1 MYSKIQVTGTIEIV
15 TGMHIGGNASFS
27 AIGAVDS
34 PVIKDI
40 KSGLPLLPGSSVKG
54 KMRSLLAK
62 AYNNAVVE
70 PDNDVPRITRLFG
83 SAKTGE
89 VKPSRL
95 IFKDSVL
102 NNEEELRR
110 HDIISI
116 TEVKFENNI
125 NRQTAVANPRQI
137 ERVIR
142 GSKFD
147 LDIIYE
153 AANIDELP
161 EDMETLIT
169 GFNLL
174 KYDYIGGSGSRGYGQ
189 IKFSD
194 LRADVVVGEVDEDI
208 IDMINDKL
216 ENL

>member
-1 MYSKIQVTGTIEIV
+1 
-15 TGMHIGGNASFS
+15 MHIGGNASFS

-153 AANIDELP
+153 AANLDELP